1 MTAAAV
7 TTLLLTAPPAAAAP
21 PLPAAS
27 PAAARTTLAA
37 SPAPAPASAAAGAPP
52 LPGEIVH
59 TETVRMSDRSTI
71 TVSFTE
77 WPIRALQSLDF
88 TFEPAGGV
96 EGRTGL
102 VTTVSPS
109 GDRAGLKGIVLQRR
123 GDSIVLP
130 RHPRARQVW
139 GLDVVSLPEEGTWRF
154 EFVVEGPGG
163 TSTGVLPIQAIAPP
177 GPPLALSW
185 TIALVPWA
193 PVALLLAYGWRR
205 ARTIRRAAGPAW
217 SG

>member
-1 MTAAAV
+1 MTRIVSALVMTVTAA
-7 TTLLLTAPPAAAAP
+7 LLIGTGPAMAAP
-21 PLPAAS
+21 RIADAGQN
-27 PAAARTTLAA
+27 RRV
-37 SPAPAPASAAAGAPP
+37 GAPP

-59 TETVRMSDRSTI
+59 METVRMSDRSTI

-88 TFEPAGGV
+88 TFEPAGGI

-102 VTTVSPS
+102 VTTVSPT
-109 GDRAGLKGIVLQRR
+109 GNRRGLAGIVLQRR

-154 EFVVEGPGG
+154 EIAVEGPDG
-163 TSTGVLPIQAIAPP
+163 TSTGVLPLPAIEQP
-177 GPPLALSW
+177 GPPMPLSW
-185 TIALVPWA
+185 TVALAPWA
-193 PVALLLAYGWRR
+193 PVTLLLAGSWLRTRR
-205 ARTIRRAAGPAW
+205 IRRSVTPTWNG
-217 SG
+217 